1 MRTGKT
7 CQTSDRPKIHDARIA
22 SIGLHHGVKKLRSAE
37 RDFTSF
43 PDLVCE
49 NPLIQYREPT
59 SRPLFPNGQQAQE
72 PNLDTPWIDI
82 EGRELR
88 RKFAAVACVS
98 CMPPSVTRIPAIFL
112 ILLTANAVRGEDDF
126 ARNAT
131 PLLGKYCY
139 DCHGDKKQKGGIEVQ
154 HLTSTESAL
163 QRHRFLEN
171 IAKQIESGDMP
182 PEDDTDVLP
191 TPAERKVLVGEIE
204 SVLRKLETGDFPRNP
219 GRTTIRRL
227 NRNEYNYTVRDLCGV
242 KFQPGRDFPADGAGG
257 EGFDNVGDSLFISP
271 ILMEKYFAASQK
283 IIASLYETPGTLDSM
298 LIAKPGKDVTPSA
311 AAKSTLQYH
320 ASFAFRRRAT
330 DDDLAAMLKLFDA
343 NIAKGKSYEQA
354 IRPALQA
361 ILVHPAFLFRIEADQ
376 PGKSEWRISDFE
388 LATRLSYFLWS
399 SMPDRRLF
407 KLADE
412 GKLSDPAVLAGE
424 ADRLLADPRSEALSR
439 HFAGQWLGFDG
450 LREVAEPDPVRFPSF
465 TPSLRN
471 AMYRESVEFFNY
483 VVRENRPVTELI
495 QSDYTFVNAEL
506 AKHYGFPAVSG
517 DKLQKI
523 QLTDPNR
530 GGVICQAS
538 ILTATSVPLRTSPV
552 KRGKWILDTLL
563 GTPPPPPPPDAGV
576 LPADDKSAKGL
587 SFREQLELHRQK
599 PSCAGCHEKIDPL
612 GFGLENFDA
621 IGRWRSTDANG
632 KPVDSLA
639 TLPGDITFSTPAELK
654 KLLLG
659 SDDLFLRNTA
669 RKMLGYSLGRPL
681 EYYDEPVI
689 SDLVKTLRANQL
701 RIRPLIH
708 AIICSAPFQNRSAH
722 R

>member
-1 MRTGKT
+1 MTAYPVPHFPVILFLAAGLA
-7 CQTSDRPKIHDARIA
+7 TS
-22 SIGLHHGVKKLRSAE
+22 
-37 RDFTSF
+37 
-43 PDLVCE
+43 
-49 NPLIQYREPT
+49 
-59 SRPLFPNGQQAQE
+59 
-72 PNLDTPWIDI
+72 
-82 EGRELR
+82 
-88 RKFAAVACVS
+88 AA
-98 CMPPSVTRIPAIFL
+98 
-112 ILLTANAVRGEDDF
+112 DDF

-139 DCHGDKKQKGGIEVQ
+139 ECHGEKKQKGGIEVQ
-154 HLTSTESAL
+154 HLTTTEAAL
-163 QRHRFLEN
+163 QHHRFLEN
-171 IAKQIESGDMP
+171 LARQIESGDMP
-182 PEDDTDVLP
+182 PEDDAEKFP
-191 TPAERKVLVGEIE
+191 TPDERKQLVREIQ
-204 SVLRKLETGDFPRNP
+204 SIQRKLATGDFPRNP

-227 NRNEYNYTVRDLCGV
+227 NRNEYNYTVRDLFGV
-242 KFQPGRDFPADGAGG
+242 TFKPGREFPADGAGG
-257 EGFDNVGDSLFISP
+257 EGFDNVGDALFIPP
-271 ILMEKYFAASQK
+271 ILMEKYFSASRK
-283 IIASLYETPGTLDSM
+283 IIASLYDNPATLEKVLVARPD
-298 LIAKPGKDVTPSA
+298 KDLTRPA
-311 AAKSTLQYH
+311 AAKTTLQYH
-320 ASFAFRRRAT
+320 ASLAFRRRVT
-330 DDDLAAMLKLFDA
+330 DDDLAAMLKLFDS
-343 NIAKGKSYEQA
+343 NIVAGKTYEEA
-354 IRPALQA
+354 IRPCLQA
-361 ILVHPAFLFRIEADQ
+361 ILVHPAFLFRIESDQ
-376 PGKSEWRISDFE
+376 PGESNWRVSDFE
-388 LATRLSYFLWS
+388 IATRLSYFLWS

-424 ADRLLADPRSEALSR
+424 VDRLLADPRSEAISR
-439 HFAGQWLGFDG
+439 HFAGQWLGFDE
-450 LREVAEPDPVRFPSF
+450 LRDVSEPDPKRFPTF
-465 TPSLRN
+465 TPGLRD
-471 AMYRESVEFFNY
+471 AMYRESVEFFNNL
-483 VVRENRPVTELI
+483 VRENRPVTDLI

-506 AKHYGFPAVSG
+506 ARHYSIPGVTG

-523 QLTDPNR
+523 KLADPNR
-530 GGVICQAS
+530 GGVIGQAS

-654 KLLLG
+654 KLLLA
-659 SDDLFLRNTA
+659 SDELFLRNTA

-689 SDLVKTLRANQL
+689 SDLVKTLRSNHLQV
-701 RIRPLIH
+701 RPLIH
-708 AIICSAPFQNRSAH
+708 AITRSAPFQNRSAN